1 MNNLSRRRQMAA
13 IAVLAGVILVIFL
26 TVILAVVINSEKEE
40 QTKESGGESLQT
52 EDVTYASDFA
62 EEPWETTPEPGAEED
77 SGPGSE
83 AGEKSNSAQESGEA
97 LSEGASGPAGGSGE
111 EPETAKESGEE
122 SGPASEPE
130 TESVPEPTL
139 SQAELLLENMSTR
152 EKVCQLF
159 VVFPSQVTGVSPV
172 TKAGDLTRQ
181 GLANYPVGGFIYDKT
196 NMVSREQ
203 VTEMLTTVQTYSKV
217 PLILTCDEEGGRV
230 NRLMST
236 VGTTYIDSM
245 MSYRDQGPEKAAEN
259 AETIAGDLVSCGF
272 NADLAPVADVWSNPE
287 NKVIGD
293 RAYSDDFAQAATL
306 VAAAVK
312 GFHAGGVACTLKHF
326 PGHGDTAADSHTGA
340 AYVTK
345 TLDELR
351 SGELLSFQ
359 AGIDAG
365 ADMVMIGHLTVTDIE
380 DVPAL
385 FSYRIVT
392 QLLREEM
399 GFDGVIITDSL
410 QMKAVTDSY
419 GSGQAAVLAVQAG
432 VDILLCPANL
442 EEAVGALL
450 DAVETGVIPEERLNE
465 SVLRILRLKEE
476 MGILQGEN
484 R

>member
-1 MNNLSRRRQMAA
+1 MKKNFGR
-13 IAVLAGVILVIFL
+13 IAETVVTAGIMCVFF
-26 TVILAVVINSEKEE
+26 LAVVLVFIHFKEQEPIKE
-40 QTKESGGESLQT
+40 QSGETQQT
-52 EDVTYASDFA
+52 EDVTGASDVGR
-62 EEPWETTPEPGAEED
+62 EVSED
-77 SGPGSE
+77 DCEQSGPESSAESDE
-83 AGEKSNSAQESGEA
+83 ASD
-97 LSEGASGPAGGSGE
+97 L
-111 EPETAKESGEE
+111 EPETKEGSEDKADSKEE
-122 SGPASEPE
+122 SGVSEEDPRRESESAEESEAAPE
-130 TESVPEPTL
+130 QTPDLPER
-139 SQAELLLENMSTR
+139 LLAGMSTR
-152 EKVCQLF
+152 EKVYQLF
-159 VVFPSQVTGVSPV
+159 IVFPSAVTGVSPV

-181 GLANYPVGGFIYDKT
+181 GLADYPVGGFIYDKT

-203 VTEMLTTVQTYSKV
+203 VTEMLTKVQTYSKI

-236 VGTTYIDSM
+236 VGTTHIDSM

-259 AETIAGDLVSCGF
+259 AEIIARDLVSCGF
-272 NADLAPVADVWSNPE
+272 NTDLAPVADVWSNPE

-306 VAAAVK
+306 VASAVE
-312 GFHAGGVACTLKHF
+312 GFHTGGVACTLKHF
-326 PGHGDTAADSHTGA
+326 PGHGDTATDSHTGA
-340 AYVTK
+340 AYVTR

-399 GFDGVIITDSL
+399 GFEGVIITDSL
-410 QMKAVTDSY
+410 QMKAVTEYYD
-419 GSGQAAVLAVQAG
+419 SGQAAVLAIQAG
-432 VDILLCPANL
+432 VDILLCPEDLA
-442 EEAVGALL
+442 AAADALIN
-450 DAVETGVIPEERLNE
+450 AVETGVISEERLNE

>member
-1 MNNLSRRRQMAA
+1 MYDRSRRRQAAA
-13 IAVLAGVILVIFL
+13 IAVLAGVVLLVFPAA
-26 TVILAVVINSEKEE
+26 ILAVVMNSQKEE
-40 QTKESGGESLQT
+40 LAKESGVESLQT
-52 EDVTYASDFA
+52 EDMTFASDFT
-62 EEPWETTPEPGAEED
+62 EEPPKNTSEPESEED
-77 SGPGSE
+77 SEPESE
-83 AGEKSNSAQESGEA
+83 TGEESNSTQESGEEPSEEVSGLA
-97 LSEGASGPAGGSGE
+97 GGTSEGPKTTE
-111 EPETAKESGEE
+111 ESEEGSGEE
-122 SGPASEPE
+122 SGSASEPE
-130 TESVPEPTL
+130 MESEPEPVL
-139 SQAELLLENMSTR
+139 SQAELLLAEMSTR

-159 VVFPSQVTGVSPV
+159 MVFPSQVTGVSPV
-172 TKAGDLTRQ
+172 TKAGDLTRK
-181 GLANYPVGGFIYDKT
+181 GLADYPVGGFIYDKT

-203 VTEMLTTVQTYSKV
+203 VTEMLTTVQTYSKI

-236 VGTTYIDSM
+236 VGTTHVDSM

-272 NADLAPVADVWSNPE
+272 NTNLAPVADVWSNPD

-306 VAAAVK
+306 VAAAVE
-312 GFHAGGVACTLKHF
+312 GFHAGGAACTLKHF
-326 PGHGDTAADSHTGA
+326 PGHGDTASDSHTGA

-351 SGELLSFQ
+351 SEELLSFQ

-365 ADMVMIGHLTVTDIE
+365 ADMVMMGHLTVTDIE
-380 DVPAL
+380 DIPAL

-419 GSGQAAVLAVQAG
+419 DSGQAAVLAVQAG
-432 VDILLCPANL
+432 VDMLLCPADL
-442 EEAVGALL
+442 GEAANALI
-450 DAVETGVIPEERLNE
+450 DAVETGVIPEERLDE
-465 SVLRILRLKEE
+465 SVLRILRMKEK
-476 MGILQGEN
+476 MGIL
-484 R
+484 

>member
-1 MNNLSRRRQMAA
+1 MHNKSRRRQAAA
-13 IAVLAGVILVIFL
+13 IAALAGVVIAVFL
-26 TVILAVVINSEKEE
+26 AVILAVVLNSKKGEGSEE
-40 QTKESGGESLQT
+40 ESGETLQT
-52 EDVTYASDFA
+52 EDVTSASDSAGEFSKA
-62 EEPWETTPEPGAEED
+62 TPEPEYGET
-77 SGPGSE
+77 SE
-83 AGEKSNSAQESGEA
+83 
-97 LSEGASGPAGGSGE
+97 
-111 EPETAKESGEE
+111 
-122 SGPASEPE
+122 SEPE
-130 TESVPEPTL
+130 TEEPAAVPEPTLGPAL
-139 SQAELLLENMSTR
+139 SQAELLLENMSIR
-152 EKVCQLF
+152 EKVYQLF
-159 VVFPSQVTGVSPV
+159 VVFPSAVTGVSPV

-181 GLANYPVGGFIYDKT
+181 GLESYPVGGFIYDKT

-203 VTEMLTTVQTYSKV
+203 VTEMLTTVQTYSKI

-230 NRLMST
+230 NRLMNT

-259 AETIAGDLVSCGF
+259 AKTIAGDMVSCGF
-272 NADLAPVADVWSNPE
+272 NTDLAPVADVWSNPQ
-287 NKVIGD
+287 NTVIGD
-293 RAYSDDFAQAATL
+293 RAYSDDFSQAASL
-306 VAAAVK
+306 VASAVE

-365 ADMVMIGHLTVTDIE
+365 VDMVMIGHLTVTDIE
-380 DVPAL
+380 EVPAL

-399 GFDGVIITDSL
+399 GFDGVVITDSM
-410 QMKAVTDSY
+410 QMKAVTEFY
-419 GSGQAAVLAVQAG
+419 GGGQAAVLAVQAG

-442 EEAVGALL
+442 EEAANALI
-450 DAVETGVIPEERLNE
+450 DAVETGVISEERLNE

-476 MGILQGEN
+476 MGILQREN
-484 R
+484 G

>member
-1 MNNLSRRRQMAA
+1 MYNLSRRRQAA
-13 IAVLAGVILVIFL
+13 AVAVLAGAILVIFL
-26 TVILAVVINSEKEE
+26 TVILVIVNNSAKEE
-40 QTKESGGESLQT
+40 QAKELVGESLQT
-52 EDVTYASDFA
+52 EDVTLASDSG
-62 EEPWETTPEPGAEED
+62 EELLGSI
-77 SGPGSE
+77 SGPKPEEEFGPESE
-83 AGEKSNSAQESGEA
+83 IEDESNSVQESGEE
-97 LSEGASGPAGGSGE
+97 LSEEASEEVSGSAEDSGE
-111 EPETAKESGEE
+111 EPETVKESGEE
-122 SGPASEPE
+122 PGSVSKSE
-130 TESVPEPTL
+130 TEPAL
-139 SQAELLLENMSTR
+139 SQVELLLAEMSAR
-152 EKVCQLF
+152 EKVCQVF
-159 VVFPSQVTGVSPV
+159 MVFPSQVTEVSPV

-203 VTEMLTTVQTYSKV
+203 VTEMLTTVQTYSKI

-245 MSYRDQGPEKAAEN
+245 MSYRDQGPEKSAEN
-259 AETIAGDLVSCGF
+259 AETIARDLVSCGF
-272 NADLAPVADVWSNPE
+272 NTDLAPVADVWSNPE

-306 VAAAVK
+306 VTAAVE
-312 GFHAGGVACTLKHF
+312 GFHRGGVACTLKHF
-326 PGHGDTAADSHTGA
+326 PGHGDTATDSHTGT

-351 SGELLSFQ
+351 GGELLSFQ

-399 GFDGVIITDSL
+399 GFNGVIITDSL

-419 GSGQAAVLAVQAG
+419 GSGQAAVLAMQAG

-450 DAVETGVIPEERLNE
+450 DAVETGVISEERLDE

-476 MGILQGEN
+476 MGIL
-484 R
+484 

>member
-1 MNNLSRRRQMAA
+1 M
-13 IAVLAGVILVIFL
+13 
-26 TVILAVVINSEKEE
+26 
-40 QTKESGGESLQT
+40 QT
-52 EDVTYASDFA
+52 EDVTLASDSA
-62 EEPWETTPEPGAEED
+62 GEPSETTPQ
-77 SGPGSE
+77 PGSE
-83 AGEKSNSAQESGEA
+83 DDSEPEEGSNFAQESGDK
-97 LSEGASGPAGGSGE
+97 LSEEASGSAGGSSE

-122 SGPASEPE
+122 SGPASGSE
-130 TESVPEPTL
+130 TESVPEPAL
-139 SQAELLLENMSTR
+139 SQAELLLTEMSTK

-159 VVFPSQVTGVSPV
+159 MVFPSQVTRVSHV

-181 GLANYPVGGFIYDKT
+181 GLADYPVGGFIYDKT

-203 VTEMLTTVQTYSKV
+203 VTEMLTTVQTYSKI

-259 AETIAGDLVSCGF
+259 AETIAGDLVNCGF

-306 VAAAVK
+306 VAAAVE

-380 DVPAL
+380 NVPAL

-450 DAVETGVIPEERLNE
+450 DAVETGVISEERLNE
-465 SVLRILRLKEE
+465 SVLRILKLKEE
-476 MGILQGEN
+476 MGIL
-484 R
+484 

>member
-1 MNNLSRRRQMAA
+1 MNNLSRRRQAAA
-13 IAVLAGVILVIFL
+13 IAVLAGVALVISL

-40 QTKESGGESLQT
+40 QAKESAGESLQT
-52 EDVTYASDFA
+52 EDVTFTSEFT
-62 EEPWETTPEPGAEED
+62 EEPSKTTPEPGLEED
-77 SGPGSE
+77 SRPESE
-83 AGEKSNSAQESGEA
+83 TEEESNSTQE
-97 LSEGASGPAGGSGE
+97 SGE
-111 EPETAKESGEE
+111 EPETAKESEE
-122 SGPASEPE
+122 SEPASEPE
-130 TESVPEPTL
+130 TESEPEPAF
-139 SQAELLLENMSTR
+139 SQAEFLMENMSTR

-159 VVFPSQVTGVSPV
+159 MVFPSQVTGVSPV

-203 VTEMLTTVQTYSKV
+203 VTEMLTTVQTYSKI

-272 NADLAPVADVWSNPE
+272 NTDLAPVADVWSNPE

-326 PGHGDTAADSHTGA
+326 PGHGDTATDSHTGA

-432 VDILLCPANL
+432 VDILLCPADL

-450 DAVETGVIPEERLNE
+450 DAVETGVISEERLNE
-465 SVLRILRLKEE
+465 SVLRILKLKEE
-476 MGILQGEN
+476 MGIIQGEN

>member
-1 MNNLSRRRQMAA
+1 MRDLSRRGQAA
-13 IAVLAGVILVIFL
+13 AAVVLAGVVLVITL
-26 TVILAVVINSEKEE
+26 AVILAVVSHSEKFDPETEE
-40 QTKESGGESLQT
+40 QAKESGGESLQT
-52 EDVTYASDFA
+52 EDVTLASDSG
-62 EEPWETTPEPGAEED
+62 EEPSEITPERREPESVPEE
-77 SGPGSE
+77 E
-83 AGEKSNSAQESGEA
+83 SNSAQN
-97 LSEGASGPAGGSGE
+97 PAR
-111 EPETAKESGEE
+111 
-122 SGPASEPE
+122 
-130 TESVPEPTL
+130 
-139 SQAELLLENMSTR
+139 SQAELLLESMSTR
-152 EKVCQLF
+152 EKVYQLF
-159 VVFPSQVTGVSPV
+159 MVFPSQVTGVSPV
-172 TKAGDLTRQ
+172 TKAGDLTQQ
-181 GLANYPVGGFIYDKT
+181 GLADYPVGGFIYDKT

-203 VTEMLTTVQTYSKV
+203 VTEMLTTVQTYPKI

-272 NADLAPVADVWSNPE
+272 NTDLAPVADVWSNPE
-287 NKVIGD
+287 NKVIGN
-293 RAYSDDFAQAATL
+293 RAYSDDFTQAAAL
-306 VAAAVK
+306 VAAAVE

-326 PGHGDTAADSHTGA
+326 PGHGDTATDSHTGA

-399 GFDGVIITDSL
+399 GFGGVVITDSL

-432 VDILLCPANL
+432 VDILLCPADL
-442 EEAVGALL
+442 EEAAGALL

>member
-1 MNNLSRRRQMAA
+1 MNNLSRRRQAAA

-40 QTKESGGESLQT
+40 QTEESGGESLQT
-52 EDVTYASDFA
+52 EDVTLASDSA
-62 EEPWETTPEPGAEED
+62 EEPSETTPEPGMEGD
-77 SGPGSE
+77 SRPESE
-83 AGEKSNSAQESGEA
+83 AGEESNSVQE
-97 LSEGASGPAGGSGE
+97 SGE

-122 SGPASEPE
+122 SGPASESE
-130 TESVPEPTL
+130 TESVPEPVL

-159 VVFPSQVTGVSPV
+159 MVFPSQVTGVSPV

-181 GLANYPVGGFIYDKT
+181 GLENYPVGGFIYDKT

-203 VTEMLTTVQTYSKV
+203 VTEMLTTVQTYSKI

-236 VGTTYIDSM
+236 VGTTYIESM
-245 MSYRDQGPEKAAEN
+245 MNYRDQGPEKAAEN

-272 NADLAPVADVWSNPE
+272 NTDLAPVADVWSNPE

-306 VAAAVK
+306 VAAAVE

-351 SGELLSFQ
+351 GGELLSFQ

-392 QLLREEM
+392 KLLREEM
-399 GFDGVIITDSL
+399 GFNGVIITDSL

-432 VDILLCPANL
+432 VDILLCPADL

-450 DAVETGVIPEERLNE
+450 DAVETGVIPEGRLNE

-476 MGILQGEN
+476 IGILQGEN

>member
-1 MNNLSRRRQMAA
+1 MYNRNRRRQIMAITVLLGVAFVALLAA
-13 IAVLAGVILVIFL
+13 ILRIVLNFGDRELPKNQGEEIVQTGEQLTEVSESVLEQESSEVSDSASEVAEESDAGTDSRENTEAAENTEEV
-26 TVILAVVINSEKEE
+26 SEPAENFGD
-40 QTKESGGESLQT
+40 ESGI
-52 EDVTYASDFA
+52 
-62 EEPWETTPEPGAEED
+62 
-77 SGPGSE
+77 
-83 AGEKSNSAQESGEA
+83 
-97 LSEGASGPAGGSGE
+97 
-111 EPETAKESGEE
+111 AKESGEE
-122 SGPASEPE
+122 SGSASEPE
-130 TESVPEPTL
+130 TESGPEPAL
-139 SQAELLLENMSTR
+139 SQAELLLAQMSTG
-152 EKVCQLF
+152 EKVYQLF
-159 VVFPSQVTGVSPV
+159 MVFPSQVTGVSPV

-181 GLANYPVGGFIYDKT
+181 GLASYPVGGFIYDKT

-203 VTEMLTTVQTYSKV
+203 VTEMLTTVQTYSKI

-236 VGTTYIDSM
+236 VGTTHIDSM

-259 AETIAGDLVSCGF
+259 AKIIAGDMVSCGF
-272 NADLAPVADVWSNPE
+272 NTDLAPVADVWSNPE

-306 VAAAVK
+306 VAAAVE
-312 GFHAGGVACTLKHF
+312 GFHTGGVACTLKHF
-326 PGHGDTAADSHTGA
+326 PGHGDTATDSHTGA

-365 ADMVMIGHLTVTDIE
+365 ADMVMMGHLTVTDIE
-380 DVPAL
+380 NVPAL

-419 GSGQAAVLAVQAG
+419 DSGQAAVLAVQAG
-432 VDILLCPANL
+432 VDMLLCPADL
-442 EEAVGALL
+442 GEAANALI
-450 DAVETGVIPEERLNE
+450 DAVETGMISEERLNE
-465 SVLRILRLKEE
+465 SVLRILRMKEK
-476 MGILQGEN
+476 MGIL
-484 R
+484 